1 MKTLIKKNDG
11 WESLEDH
18 NTPANEPIV
27 FDLHQ
32 LIRLLDNCREAMIE
46 LSDYQ
51 EGWEDDVSEIEDI
64 LALVEES
71 DFDPELN

>member
-1 MKTLIKKNDG
+1 MKTLIKKDDG

-18 NTPANEPIV
+18 NTPANEPII

-32 LIRLLDNCREAMIE
+32 LVRLLDNCREAMIE
-46 LSDYQ
+46 LSDHQ

-64 LALVEES
+64 LSLIQDS
-71 DFDPELN
+71 DFDEE